1 MFIMIIG
8 LVLFLGTHSVRII
21 ADDWRTHQIN
31 QRGENLWK
39 AVYSVIALAG
49 FVMIVHGYAE
59 ARLNP
64 IAVWQP
70 PLWLKNTM
78 AILLLPTFI
87 LIIAAYLPG
96 TRIKSW
102 SGHPMAASV
111 KLWGLAHLIANGNL
125 ADIILFGSFMVWA
138 IFDYRAS
145 RQRDKKAGKRYAF
158 AGYNRDAVAVIL
170 GVILWLAFVVYLH
183 QWLIGVQPFVWQV

>member
-1 MFIMIIG
+1 MLTMIVG
-8 LVLFLGTHSVRII
+8 LVLFLGTHSVRIF
-21 ADDWRTHQIN
+21 ADDWRTRQIN

-39 AVYSVIALAG
+39 LIYSIIAVIGLVLI
-49 FVMIVHGYAE
+49 IEGYAD

-64 IAVWQP
+64 TVIWQP

-78 AILLLPTFI
+78 AILLLPTFV

-96 TRIKSW
+96 TKIRSW
-102 SGHPMAASV
+102 SGHPMAASI

-125 ADIILFGSFMVWA
+125 ADIILFGGFMMWA

-145 RQRDKKAGKRYAF
+145 RQRDKKSGKRYPF
-158 AGYNRDAVAVIL
+158 AGYSRDAIATIA
-170 GVILWLAFVVYLH
+170 GIALWLAFVFYLH
-183 QWLIGVQPFVWQV
+183 EWLIGVRPLAW